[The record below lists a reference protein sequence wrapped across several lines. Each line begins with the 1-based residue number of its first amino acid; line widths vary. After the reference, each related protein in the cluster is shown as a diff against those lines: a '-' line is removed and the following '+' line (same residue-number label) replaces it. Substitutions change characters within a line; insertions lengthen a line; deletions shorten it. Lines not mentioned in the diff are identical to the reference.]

1 MSDDFEFAY
10 MPVWEL
16 VTKIR
21 GKKISPVELTDYFL
35 ARIEKHD
42 AKVNAFLTVT
52 GDLARAQAK
61 DAEKAVM
68 NGEELG
74 PLHGVPVAIKDLVLT
89 QGIRTTMGSQ
99 VYQNNIP
106 DTDDL
111 IVERLKQAGTVILGK
126 TNTPEFG
133 HRGTT
138 ENLLGDACR
147 NPWDLSRTAG
157 GSSGGA
163 AAALIAALS
172 PIAPGSDGG
181 GSIRIPGA
189 FCGVYGIKPTHGRIP
204 RLYTSPGRWGQFSQN
219 GPMTLNVRDAVLTF
233 QVLAGPDQRDPTCLQ
248 DPAPNFSLGL
258 QGGVKG
264 LKIAWSKNYGYAPV
278 DPEVAN
284 CVATAVKIFSDLGAE
299 VEEIDPPINGEQ
311 IFETFKTIFWSDY
324 ASVYD
329 KLLDSSSDRLSQEV
343 RLGLEEVRSWNAGKI
358 MNALHELEWHR
369 ERMKRFFGNIDLL
382 LSPALA
388 VPAFPIQEF
397 PDEINGQ
404 SVDQMWGYT
413 PFTFPIN
420 MSGQTA
426 ATVPCGFSSEGLPI
440 GLHIVGPKG
449 GEIQVIRASAAYEEA
464 RPWQH
469 HRPIGFE

>member
-1 MSDDFEFAY
+1 MSDGAEFAY
-10 MPVWEL
+10 MPVWDL
-16 VTKIR
+16 AAKIR
-21 GKKISPVELTDYFL
+21 EKKISPVELTDYFL

-42 AKVNAFLTVT
+42 AKVNAFLTIT
-52 GDLARAQAK
+52 DDLARTQAK
-61 DAEKAVM
+61 DAEKAVL
-68 NGEELG
+68 NDEALG
-74 PLHGVPVAIKDLVLT
+74 PLHGVPTAIKDLVLT
-89 QGIRTTMGSQ
+89 QGIRTTMGSRIYENS
-99 VYQNNIP
+99 VP
-106 DTDDL
+106 ETDDL
-111 IVERLKQAGTVILGK
+111 IVERLKQAGAIILGK

-147 NPWDLSRTAG
+147 NPWNLSRTAG

-163 AAALIAALS
+163 AAALIAGLS

-189 FCGVYGIKPTHGRIP
+189 FCGVYGIKPTQGRVP

-219 GPMTLNVRDAVLTF
+219 GPMTLNVRDAALTF
-233 QVLAGPDQRDPTCLQ
+233 QVLAGPDHRDPTCLQ
-248 DPAPNFSLGL
+248 DPAPDFSSGL
-258 QGGVKG
+258 RGGVKG

-278 DPEVAN
+278 DSEVAN
-284 CVATAVKIFSDLGAE
+284 CVAKAVNTFSDLGAE
-299 VEEIDPPINGEQ
+299 IEEIDPPINGEQ

-324 ASVYD
+324 SSVYD
-329 KLLDSSSDRLSQEV
+329 GLLDSSSNDLTHEV
-343 RLGLEEVRSWNAGKI
+343 RLGLQEARSWSVGKVI
-358 MNALHELEWHR
+358 NALHELEWHR
-369 ERMKRFFGNIDLL
+369 ERMKRFFNDVDLL

-388 VPAFPIQEF
+388 VAAFPIQEF
-397 PDEINGQ
+397 PRLIDGQ

-449 GEIQVIRASAAYEEA
+449 GEIQVIRASAAFEEA
-464 RPWQH
+464 QPWQH
-469 HRPIGFE
+469 HRPLGFD

>member
-1 MSDDFEFAY
+1 MSDGAEFAY
-10 MPVWEL
+10 MPVWDL
-16 VTKIR
+16 AAKIR
-21 GKKISPVELTDYFL
+21 EKKISPVELTDYFL

-42 AKVNAFLTVT
+42 AKVNAFLTIT
-52 GDLARAQAK
+52 DDLARTQAK
-61 DAEKAVM
+61 DAEKAVL
-68 NGEELG
+68 NDEALG
-74 PLHGVPVAIKDLVLT
+74 PLHGVPTAIKDLVLT
-89 QGIRTTMGSQ
+89 QGIRTTMGSRIYENS
-99 VYQNNIP
+99 VP
-106 DTDDL
+106 ETDDL
-111 IVERLKQAGTVILGK
+111 IVERLKQAGAIILGK

-147 NPWDLSRTAG
+147 NPWNLSRTAG

-163 AAALIAALS
+163 AAALIAGLS

-189 FCGVYGIKPTHGRIP
+189 FCGVYGIKPPQGRVP

-219 GPMTLNVRDAVLTF
+219 GPMTLNVRDAALTF
-233 QVLAGPDQRDPTCLQ
+233 QVLAGPDHRDPTCLQ
-248 DPAPNFSLGL
+248 DPAPDFSSGL
-258 QGGVKG
+258 RGGVKG

-278 DPEVAN
+278 DSEVAN
-284 CVATAVKIFSDLGAE
+284 CVAKAVNTFSDLGAE
-299 VEEIDPPINGEQ
+299 IEEIDPPINGEQ

-324 ASVYD
+324 SSVYD
-329 KLLDSSSDRLSQEV
+329 GLLDSSSNDLTHEV
-343 RLGLEEVRSWNAGKI
+343 RLGLQEARSWSVGKVI
-358 MNALHELEWHR
+358 NALHELEWHR
-369 ERMKRFFGNIDLL
+369 ERMKRFFNDVDLL

-388 VPAFPIQEF
+388 VAAFPIQEF
-397 PDEINGQ
+397 PRLIDGQ

-449 GEIQVIRASAAYEEA
+449 GEIQVIRASAAFEEA
-464 RPWQH
+464 QPWQH
-469 HRPIGFE
+469 HRPIGFD